1 MRNGVWLTA
10 VMALTGCGLS
20 DGNGTANTNST
31 APVSAQKPLDPQAV
45 LATAYGFTDAGPD
58 KAAPTNPVMQTQAT
72 LDSLGFSPKIIDGK
86 AGRDFE
92 LAIRGFQIARDLPD
106 TGKLDEKTTT
116 ALAQWK
122 DRPATRLIR
131 IPEGFSKAAFVPNM
145 PKDAKEKAKLPSLAY
160 RDIAEMLAERF
171 HTTPATLVALNPANG
186 RADGVLRVPNVGEVD
201 LTDAPDNAQW
211 RETLMQ
217 LGVSARQPRADRV
230 VVDKSEGVLRAY
242 AEDGKLIAQFP
253 ATMGSEHDPLPLGD
267 WTIKGVSRNPQFHY
281 NPKLFWDV
289 SDSEDSVTLP
299 AGPNSDVGVVWI
311 DLSKPHYGIHGTPN
325 PELIGRS
332 ESHGCIRL
340 TNWDAVRLA
349 QMVGTG
355 VTAHFQS

>member
-1 MRNGVWLTA
+1 MRHRIWLATA
-10 VMALTGCGLS
+10 LMLSACGLS
-20 DGNGTANTNST
+20 DDAVSNNAAAVQ
-31 APVSAQKPLDPQAV
+31 APAARPLDPQAV
-45 LATAYGFTDAGPD
+45 MATAYGFADAGPD
-58 KAAPTNPVMQTQAT
+58 SGWPDNPVMRTQAL

-86 AGRDFE
+86 EGRDYA
-92 LAIRGFQIARDLPD
+92 LALRGFQIANDLPD
-106 TGKLDEKTTT
+106 TGKPDEATMK
-116 ALAQWK
+116 ALARWK
-122 DRPATRLIR
+122 DRPATRLVR
-131 IPEGFSKAAFVPNM
+131 IPEGFAKAAFVPDM
-145 PKDAKEKAKLPSLAY
+145 PKDAKEKAKLPNLAY

-171 HTTPATLVALNPANG
+171 HTSPATLAALNPANG
-186 RADGVLRVPNVGEVD
+186 RRDGIIRVPNVGEVD
-201 LTDAPDNAQW
+201 LADAPDNIQW

-217 LGVSARQPRADRV
+217 LGVSARQPKADRV

-242 AEDGKLIAQFP
+242 DEDDRLIAQFP
-253 ATMGSEHDPLPLGD
+253 ATMGSQHDPLPIGD

-281 NPKLFWDV
+281 NPRLFWDV

-299 AGPNSDVGVVWI
+299 SGPNSDVGSVWI

-355 VTAHFQS
+355 VKAHFQK

>member
-1 MRNGVWLTA
+1 MRNRVLLTA
-10 VMALTGCGLS
+10 MVTLAGCGPS
-20 DGNGTANTNST
+20 DGNGTANTNSA
-31 APVSAQKPLDPQAV
+31 APVAAQKPLDPQAV
-45 LATAYGFTDAGPD
+45 IATAYGFTDAGPD
-58 KAAPTNPVMQTQAT
+58 KSAPTNPVMQAQAT

-86 AGRDFE
+86 PGRDFE
-92 LAIRGFQIARDLPD
+92 LALRGFQIAKGLPD
-106 TGKLDEKTTT
+106 TGKLDEKTTA

-131 IPEGFSKAAFVPNM
+131 IPEGFAKAAFVPNM

-217 LGVSARQPRADRV
+217 LGVSAKQPKADRV

-355 VTAHFQS
+355 VKAHFQG

>member
-1 MRNGVWLTA
+1 MRNRIWLTT
-10 VMALTGCGLS
+10 VVALAGCNIS
-20 DGNGTANTNST
+20 DGDGTANTT
-31 APVSAQKPLDPQAV
+31 SAISATDRKPLNPQAV
-45 LATAYGFTDAGPD
+45 MATAYGFADAGPD
-58 KAAPTNPVMQTQAT
+58 QAAPNNPVLQTQAV
-72 LDSLGFSPKIIDGK
+72 LDSLGFSPKLLDGK

-92 LAIRGFQIARDLPD
+92 LALRGFQISRDLPD
-106 TGKLDEKTTT
+106 TGKLDEKTTA

-131 IPEGFSKAAFVPNM
+131 IPEGFAKAAFLPNM
-145 PKDAKEKAKLPSLAY
+145 PREAKDKAKLPSLAY

-171 HTTPATLVALNPANG
+171 HTTPAMLVALNPANG
-186 RADGVLRVPNVGEVD
+186 RRDDILRVPNVGEVD
-201 LTDAPDNAQW
+201 LTDAPDNKQW
-211 RETLMQ
+211 QETLMQ
-217 LGVSARQPRADRV
+217 LGVSARQPKADRI
-230 VVDKSEGVLRAY
+230 VVDKSESVLRAY

-281 NPKLFWDV
+281 NPRLFWDV
-289 SDSEDSVTLP
+289 SDNEDSVTLP

-355 VTAHFQS
+355 VKAHFQN